1 MLTEARLAE
10 VGRRLDQEAAERAQL
25 DSPGAVAPEWE
36 PFPPSEAYAD
46 VAPGSAWEPKAR
58 PATANCNT
66 EVQAKAFA
74 VLWFASLAD
83 AVHQRQLVT
92 GLLLSGSLF
101 VVFGE
106 SNSGK
111 TFFMLDLALAI
122 AAGIPWRGR
131 KVQQG
136 LVVYVA
142 GEGAASV
149 RNRVAAY
156 RQAHPEIPADTPF
169 VIIPAAVSFLSL
181 LDAAKLIATIRAAEL
196 ECGHQVVLIVV
207 DTLARSMA
215 GGDENSAEDMG
226 RLVANADYVRAE
238 TGAALGFVHHSG
250 KDAGKGARGHSS
262 LRAAIDTE
270 ISVEGQSGTR
280 TASVTKQRDLPGDG
294 RFAFELLP
302 VVIGQGEEGESV
314 TSCTVRYA
322 DAPAQPKGK
331 AAGINQQRAVAAVK
345 EWVRTNPE
353 ASFITS
359 ADAKELLKAQSL
371 DYRRRHEVLKFLV
384 DVRVLTPSVGGYTVD
399 GGML

>member
-1 MLTEARLAE
+1 
-10 VGRRLDQEAAERAQL
+10 
-25 DSPGAVAPEWE
+25 
-36 PFPPSEAYAD
+36 
-46 VAPGSAWEPKAR
+46 
-58 PATANCNT
+58 
-66 EVQAKAFA
+66 
-74 VLWFASLAD
+74 
-83 AVHQRQLVT
+83 
-92 GLLLSGSLF
+92 
-101 VVFGE
+101 
-106 SNSGK
+106 
-111 TFFMLDLALAI
+111 
-122 AAGIPWRGR
+122 
-131 KVQQG
+131 
-136 LVVYVA
+136 
-142 GEGAASV
+142 
-149 RNRVAAY
+149 
-156 RQAHPEIPADTPF
+156 
-169 VIIPAAVSFLSL
+169 
-181 LDAAKLIATIRAAEL
+181 
-196 ECGHQVVLIVV
+196 
-207 DTLARSMA
+207 
-215 GGDENSAEDMG
+215 
-226 RLVANADYVRAE
+226 
-238 TGAALGFVHHSG
+238 VHHSG